1 MMRPGFTDQEIER
14 YSRQL
19 LLPEVGGAGQQRLR
33 ESSVF
38 VVGAGGLGS
47 SALLYLAAADV
58 GRIGLIDADCVE
70 LSNLQRQIIHQ
81 TPDVGRPKTESA
93 QRAMRAL
100 NPAIEINAVPERLT
114 AGNIRRIVGG
124 HDVVLDGSDNFPTRF
139 LVADFCW
146 FERIRLVSAAVLRFE
161 GQLLTVLPGEAN
173 PCYRCFAPGPP
184 PPGWIPSC
192 QEAGVLGPAVGVMGV
207 LQAAEA
213 IKLLVGLGETLHDR
227 LLVYDAL
234 DCTFRTFRRTKDPN
248 CPLCGRRPSI
258 TGLREHGVTCGVRGG
273 EASCAAD

>member
-1 MMRPGFTDQEIER
+1 MTDLDFTDEEIER
-14 YSRQL
+14 YSRQII
-19 LLPEVGGAGQQRLR
+19 LPEVGGAGQSRLR
-33 ESSVF
+33 ESSAF

-47 SALLYLAAADV
+47 PALLYLAAAGV
-58 GRIGLIDADCVE
+58 GRIGLIDQDCVD

-81 TPDVGRPKTESA
+81 TPDVGRPKPESA
-93 QRAMRAL
+93 QRALRAL
-100 NPAIEINAVPERLT
+100 NPACEVKAVSARLT
-114 AGNIRRIVGG
+114 VENIRQIVAGY
-124 HDVVLDGSDNFPTRF
+124 DVVLDGSDNFPTRF

-161 GQLLTVLPGEAN
+161 GQLLTILPGEGNA
-173 PCYRCFAPGPP
+173 CYRCFIPEPP

-213 IKLLVGLGETLHDR
+213 IKLLLGLGETLDDR

-234 DCTFRTFRRTKDPN
+234 DCTFQSFRRVKDPD
-248 CPLCGRRPSI
+248 CPLCGRRPTI
-258 TGLREHGVTCGVRGG
+258 TGLVNYDVTCAVAGV
-273 EASCAAD
+273 EA

>member
-1 MMRPGFTDQEIER
+1 MMKLGFTEEELER

-19 LLPEVGGAGQQRLR
+19 LLPGVGGAGQSRLR
-33 ESSVF
+33 ASSAF

-47 SALLYLAAADV
+47 PALLYLAAAGI
-58 GRIGLIDADCVE
+58 GRVGLIDADRVE

-81 TPDVGRPKTESA
+81 TRDVGRSKAESA
-93 QRAMRAL
+93 ERAIRAL
-100 NPAIEINAVPERLT
+100 NPACEVEAFHERLSVD
-114 AGNIRRIVGG
+114 NIRRIVGG
-124 HDVVLDGSDNFPTRF
+124 YDVVLDGSDNFPTRF

-146 FERIRLVSAAVLRFE
+146 LEGVRLVSAAVLGFE
-161 GQLLTVLPGEAN
+161 GQLLTILPGEASA
-173 PCYRCFAPGPP
+173 CYRCLVPEPP

-213 IKLLVGLGETLHDR
+213 IKVLLGLGETLHDR

-234 DCTFRTFRRTKDPN
+234 ECTFRSFRRVKDPD
-248 CPLCGRRPSI
+248 CPLCGSRPTI
-258 TGLREHGVTCGVRGG
+258 TELVNYEV
-273 EASCAAD
+273 SCALAEVEA